1 MARMPIAT
9 GIPIPSAMPR
19 ISLASMEV
27 PSGAGGDDEE
37 VGGCMVRVDEGKVVA
52 VAEGKVVAV
61 AEGKVVAV
69 AEDDPD

>member
-1 MARMPIAT
+1 
-9 GIPIPSAMPR
+9 
-19 ISLASMEV
+19 MEV

-61 AEGKVVAV
+61 AE
-69 AEDDPD
+69 DDPDWLVLAMLKYADAAASGL